1 MAAING
7 NNIIVYRGG
16 TAIAAVKS
24 HEIQVNNDLIEISS
38 ASDGEWKHYIQSR
51 KEWTLNVNYL
61 VMADSPAGIS
71 AKVRELLTVGTAY
84 TLRVHG
90 RAETDSAGVG
100 GQAILKTCRIVA
112 TRGNLVQGSFSF
124 VGTGPLTQ

>member
-51 KEWTLNVNYL
+51 KEWTLSVNYL
-61 VMADSPAGIS
+61 VMAGDETTVASRL
-71 AKVRELLTVGTAY
+71 REMLNIGTQY
-84 TLRVHG
+84 TLRICERTEG
-90 RAETDSAGVG
+90 TTTGLSGT
-100 GQAILKTCRIVA
+100 AILRACVITA
-112 TRGNLVQGSFSF
+112 TRGSLVQGSFTF
-124 VGTGPLTQ
+124 VGTGPLA